1 MIEKLYIHN
10 AIYIHACSGINGYTT
25 NKSVDR
31 EMGETEHILEQF
43 IPSPV
48 KPTVHSQLKLP
59 FVLLQ
64 LALTLQGESS
74 IHSSISV
81 VKVYIHSKYN

>member
-1 MIEKLYIHN
+1 MHVLASMDSYI
-10 AIYIHACSGINGYTT
+10 T

-31 EMGETEHILEQF
+31 EMGEREHILEQF